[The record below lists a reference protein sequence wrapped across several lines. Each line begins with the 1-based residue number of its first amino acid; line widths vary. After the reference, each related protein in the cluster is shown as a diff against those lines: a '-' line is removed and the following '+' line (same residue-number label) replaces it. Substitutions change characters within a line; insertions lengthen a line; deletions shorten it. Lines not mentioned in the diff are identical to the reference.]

1 MYQLVSRYE
10 NLDPPTPVL
19 KRPYFREGFSNWNS
33 FKGEI
38 IFFLIDFSKNFDTN
52 SLKCQTQGAFV
63 CVKDVKVSTCPWQG
77 VFNLPGLSLLTLGQK
92 FYFELKILETDA
104 KNIIK

>member
-1 MYQLVSRYE
+1 MKIWIQLPQFWRGLISE
-10 NLDPPTPVL
+10 KDSQTEIVL
-19 KRPYFREGFSNWNS
+19 KV
-33 FKGEI
+33 KL
-38 IFFLIDFSKNFDTN
+38 FFLIDFSKNFDTN

-104 KNIIK
+104 KNIFK

>member
-1 MYQLVSRYE
+1 M
-10 NLDPPTPVL
+10 
-19 KRPYFREGFSNWNS
+19 
-33 FKGEI
+33 
-38 IFFLIDFSKNFDTN
+38 
-52 SLKCQTQGAFV
+52 KCQTQGAFV

-104 KNIIK
+104 KNIICNKNLGSGQKFESYW